1 LRRCLEEVSG
11 ASDDDERWD
20 AVAASSRVLLQH
32 PETGAELARR
42 IIAAEDID
50 DVPTELLLLEA
61 LLDGA
66 RIDAEGRGSKGP
78 AVLDAIERS
87 IDRRAG
93 EARPGLALLGR
104 CYVRA
109 SLKPPERLK
118 MSVRDAAMAAGA
130 EAALRDLDDLISSM
144 RDDAR
149 GDPYAFHA
157 ALSEMLATYDVEIQ
171 ETLVRAILD
180 RFDPAFA
187 RLGCYWLLDPSA
199 DLRRVAADAFLG
211 HARQGRLDAATRSRL
226 AGLRN
231 WMPADAARATIDGTL
246 KAVLRQDL
254 AGEPI
259 TGSWTL
265 HRTVA
270 SIPDGSG
277 GQSFAVAARQGG
289 RRCIAMVLLK
299 QGRGVGDAYL
309 VPCSSAT
316 EQKQRLG
323 FVEREMDAFEVDPGF
338 LSTTLAAALA
348 ENIARGEPPA
358 HGLLDV
364 VEICGIDRL
373 VPRAMTAHD
382 WVGEIEP
389 EGALAGLSK
398 QHFGRMV
405 NAGADWPARH
415 RLLTS
420 WFEDGPEIRE
430 ILMNHITPRSRETA
444 LWRYLEGR
452 RDWWAMLTMRAAAVL
467 AARPAASPEEWQPV
481 AAMGMALADGRPA
494 RKMPILGWVHQL
506 TLMGPDDPWKPLA
519 GEDAESIDSPEY
531 RPEPPEPEKRGE
543 LRRLLGDAG
552 MDISPA
558 WLDGYLAAVVV
569 APRVSP
575 PTAWI
580 GGLLDRAHG
589 FPDHARL
596 QRFLDFVMLRYNTA
610 NTDMADADVIGR
622 QLRSSSAEDL
632 RQWARGFIAGTEAD
646 RSAWRDRNLRND
658 DRAVLKL
665 IAAFGDG
672 NAGLSEVTP
681 LLPAWL
687 SRRHAL
693 RR

>member
-1 LRRCLEEVSG
+1 M
-11 ASDDDERWD
+11 
-20 AVAASSRVLLQH
+20 AASSRALLQH
-32 PETGAELARR
+32 PEAAAELARR
-42 IIAAEDID
+42 IIAAEDAE
-50 DVPTELLLLEA
+50 DVPAELLLLEA

-78 AVLDAIERS
+78 AVLDAAERS
-87 IDRRAG
+87 IGRRAG
-93 EARPGLALLGR
+93 EAGPGLALLGR

-109 SLKPPERLK
+109 SLRPPERLK
-118 MSVRDAAMAAGA
+118 NSVREASIAASTGAAVP
-130 EAALRDLDDLISSM
+130 DLDDLISRM
-144 RDDAR
+144 RGDAR

-157 ALSEMLATYDVEIQ
+157 ALGEMLATYDAEIQ
-171 ETLVRAILD
+171 ETLVRAILE

-187 RLGCYWLLDPSA
+187 RLGCYWLLDKSP
-199 DLRRVAADAFLG
+199 DLRSVAADAFLG
-211 HARQGRLDAATRSRL
+211 HARQGRLDATIRSRL
-226 AGLRN
+226 TRLRN
-231 WMPADAARATIDGTL
+231 WMPADAARATIDSTL

-259 TGSWTL
+259 AGSWTL

-289 RRCIAMVLLK
+289 RRCIVMVLLK
-299 QGRGVGDAYL
+299 QGHGVRDAYL

-323 FVEREMDAFEVDPGF
+323 FVEREMDAFEVEPGF
-338 LSTTLAAALA
+338 LSTALAAALA
-348 ENIARGEPPA
+348 ENAARDEPPA

-373 VPRAMTAHD
+373 VPRTMSVQD
-382 WVGEIEP
+382 WLGEIDP
-389 EGALAGLSK
+389 EGALTGLSK

-420 WFEDGPEIRE
+420 WFEDGPETRE
-430 ILMNHITPRSRETA
+430 ILTNNITPRSREIA
-444 LWRYLEGR
+444 LWRYLDR
-452 RDWWAMLTMRAAAVL
+452 RREWWAMLTMRAAAVL
-467 AARPAASPEEWQPV
+467 AARPAASSEEWQPV
-481 AAMGMALADGRPA
+481 AAMGVALADGRPA
-494 RKMPILGWVHQL
+494 RKVPILGWVHQL
-506 TLMGPDDPWKPLA
+506 TLMGPDDPWTPLA
-519 GEDAESIDSPEY
+519 GDDAESIEGPEY
-531 RPEPPEPEKRGE
+531 LSEPPEPEKRGE
-543 LRRLLGDAG
+543 LRRLLRDAA

-569 APRVSP
+569 APRMSP
-575 PTAWI
+575 PSAWV

-589 FPDHARL
+589 FPDYARL
-596 QRFLDFVMLRYNTA
+596 QRFLDLVMLRYNTA
-610 NTDMADADVIGR
+610 NRDLADAAAIGR
-622 QLRSSSAEDL
+622 HLKSSAAEDL

-646 RSAWRDRNLRND
+646 RSAWPGRSLRKD

-672 NAGLSEVTP
+672 NAEPSEVTP

-693 RR
+693 HR